1 MSTNYLYPLI
11 ATAIMLT
18 ACHSKKNAV
27 NNTQRNTPNLSENL
41 QLEFDRTFYN
51 ANKEKMLGNT
61 EQAANLFS
69 RCLQINERS
78 GVCNYELAL
87 IYYKQ
92 QRMTECN
99 LFAKRAA
106 ELEPTNTW
114 YNELYA
120 QVLVSKK
127 DYTNAAVVYKN
138 ITTQHPT
145 KREYYDEE
153 AAIYLIQNKF
163 DDAIAVY
170 DRVEKQFGITEDVV
184 NNKRQIFLKQNKLD
198 KAAKEVDKLIKLHP
212 EDARY
217 YGMMAEMY
225 MANNQSQKA
234 YSYLQKAL
242 VADSN
247 NVNVHL
253 ALSDYYRA
261 NKEYDKSYVE
271 LKKSFASPSLD
282 VDTKMKVLLSYYDV
296 TEKDNAKLKQQA
308 AELIAIMKTIHPQD
322 ARSYFIAG
330 DFLYRD
336 KKLKEAATE
345 FEEGLKYDKEKFPAW
360 NQTIV
365 VYSELQDYESMLR
378 VSNQAIELFP
388 NQAPLFLYKGVAL
401 MQKKEYKEAV
411 KSLKEGASITIDND
425 AMLTSFNMYLGDS
438 YHADNEHKNSD
449 DSYEKALKLDPN
461 NIYVLNNYA
470 YYLSER
476 GTNLERAEEMSAKTL
491 KLEPTIANYQDTYA
505 WILYK
510 QKKYSDALIWQQK
523 AIQGSIPS
531 AVMQE
536 HLGDI
541 YYQLNE
547 PDKALEYWLQAK
559 GKAGVSTFLDKKIA
573 DKKLYE

>member
-1 MSTNYLYPLI
+1 MQKYILQFVFILI
-11 ATAIMLT
+11 TILS
-18 ACHSKKNAV
+18 ACHSNKNTST
-27 NNTQRNTPNLSENL
+27 NTQRNNVRLSENL

-51 ANKEKMLGNT
+51 ANKEKMLGNS

-69 RCLQINERS
+69 RCLQINEKS
-78 GVCNYELAL
+78 GSANYELAY

-106 ELEPTNTW
+106 ELEPNNIW
-114 YNELYA
+114 YCDLYA
-120 QVLVSKK
+120 QVLVNKK
-127 DYTNAAVVYKN
+127 EYEKAAVVYKS
-138 ITTQHPT
+138 ITTQHPS
-145 KREYYDEE
+145 KKEFYDEE
-153 AAIYLIQNKF
+153 AAIYIILNKL
-163 DDAIAVY
+163 DKTIEVY
-170 DRVEKQFGITEDVV
+170 DRMEAQFGVTEEII
-184 NNKRQIFLKQNKLD
+184 NNKRQVYLKDNKLD

-225 MANNQSQKA
+225 MANNQPQKA

-253 ALSDYYRA
+253 ALSDYYRS
-261 NKEYDKSYVE
+261 NKEYDKAFVE
-271 LKKSFASPSLD
+271 IKKTFASPNLD
-282 VDTKMKVLLSYYDV
+282 VDTKMKVLLNYYSA
-296 TEKDNAKLKQQA
+296 TEKQDAKLKQQA
-308 AELIAIMKTIHPQD
+308 NELIEVMKVTHPKD

-336 KKLKEAATE
+336 KKLKEAVVE
-345 FEEGLKYDKEKFPAW
+345 FENGLKYDKEKFPAW

-365 VYSELQDYESMLR
+365 IYSELQDYNNMLR
-378 VSNQAIELFP
+378 ESNEALELFP
-388 NQAPLFLYKGVAL
+388 NQTALFLYKGVAN
-401 MQKKEYKEAV
+401 MQLKSYKEAITA
-411 KSLKEGASITIDND
+411 LKQGASITVDND
-425 AMLTSFNMYLGDS
+425 PLLTNFYMYLGDS
-438 YHADNEHKNSD
+438 YHADNDHKNSD
-449 DSYEKALKLDPN
+449 DSYDKALKLDPN

-476 GTNLERAEEMSAKTL
+476 AEKLELAEEMSAKTL

-510 QKKYSDALIWQQK
+510 QKKYTDALIWQQK
-523 AIQGSIPS
+523 AIAGSSPS

-547 PDKALEYWLQAK
+547 PEKALEYWNMAK
-559 GKAGVSTFLDKKIA
+559 GKVGVSTFLDKKIA